1 MGRQFCHV
9 HNHTEYSLLDGAN
22 RIPDMVSRAKE
33 LDMPALAITDHGVMF
48 GVMEFFMECQK
59 KGVKP
64 LVGMEA
70 YVAPGGHTNKGRGEE
85 KDSFHLLLL
94 ARDLEG
100 YRNLCKLATISA
112 LDGYYYRPRIDHE
125 LLKAHSK
132 GLLSTTTCLGS
143 EVNQALLKGE
153 YDRAQY
159 LAGMYA
165 EMFGEDNYFVE
176 LQDHRLPEQRQVRD
190 GLLKISKELKLP
202 LVATNDAHY
211 LCKEDAQPHDVLL
224 CIQTG
229 AQVADTSRFKFST
242 DEFYVKTPDEMAELF
257 HETPEAIENSL
268 MIAERCNVELGKQKA
283 NMPDPDLPEGHT
295 PNSYLKQLAMEELPK
310 RMAGADERAMER
322 LNYELSV
329 IENTGF
335 ESYFLLVKEF
345 AQHARSKGIYFG
357 VRGSAASSLVAYSIG
372 ITDVNPLDYDLTF
385 ERFLNPER
393 ISMPD
398 IDMDFEDARR
408 EEMIRY
414 VNEKYGKDH
423 VAQIVTFGTLGAK
436 AAIRDC
442 GRVMGYAPQEAD
454 KICKTIPTLPG
465 MTIAKAMKEIVEF
478 RQLYQSDQR
487 TRELVDSA
495 KTVEGL
501 ARNCGVHA
509 AGVVISKEPLV
520 DHIPLYRSNE
530 GQPITAFEMG
540 ILEKIGLLK
549 MDFLG
554 LSNLTVLAKSVDNIQ
569 SSYGHLDLESLD
581 IDKPVPEMSIEEK
594 AALLLRRGI
603 QNIPLDD
610 PIAYEILGRGETV
623 GVFQLESGGMTRY
636 VKELKP
642 QSVHELTAMVAL
654 YRPGPMENIP
664 QYINQKFG
672 RQKADYM
679 HPLLEPILKET
690 YGIIVYQEQVQ
701 KIAQTLANF
710 SLGKG
715 DVLRRAMGKKDHKA
729 MSAMKVEFMD
739 GCTANDVSH
748 EVGNRVWDLLVP
760 FADYAFNKAHAVC
773 YAVLAYQTAFLKAN
787 FPTEYMAALLAAY
800 REKEERVVTCIEECR
815 RLKIPVLPPDVNAS
829 GLDFTIVEV
838 AAGEASNHGSKN
850 GNGAKNGKSVK
861 SKAIRFGLVAI
872 KNVGEGVAQ
881 GIIEDRAENGPFTHL
896 FNFTER
902 VKPFGLNRGSLE
914 NLVKAGALSDI
925 EPNRKIML
933 EVLDGALVF
942 ADNSNR
948 NRLAGQD
955 SLFGEDSGGHP
966 TYPALPIVEPLG
978 RAEILAQ
985 EKEVMGI
992 YVSDHPLRG
1001 YERMLVTAVTHSCVA
1016 VPELEDGKSVKLAGV
1031 IAGMRTSITKSQG
1044 KKMASLILE
1053 DFTGQIPI
1061 TVFPA
1066 TYEKLSHLLIKDTVV
1081 KISGTVMHRDRP
1093 GSGGEKNVEIRLE
1106 DIAPMEQLG
1115 LELPNSNSA
1124 GRVQIRMA
1132 RATKPQLSRLIE
1144 TLRKHPGTSEVQLQI
1159 LPIEQHLPIFIP
1171 VSVNLEPELIRQ
1183 IKSIVPTSEV
1193 ELDGEASEY
1202 AEEFVE
1208 T

>member
-1 MGRQFCHV
+1 MRAPTGPHPLFPAVMGRQFCHI

-22 RIPDMVSRAKE
+22 RIPEMVARAKE
-33 LDMPALAITDHGVMF
+33 LEMPALAITDHGVMF
-48 GVMEFFMECQK
+48 GVMEFFLECEK
-59 KGVKP
+59 HKVKP

-70 YVAPGGHTNKGRGEE
+70 YVAPGGYANKGRGEE

-100 YRNLCKLATISA
+100 YRNLCRLATISA
-112 LDGYYYRPRIDHE
+112 LEGYYYRPRIDHE
-125 LLKAHSK
+125 LLKAHSR

-165 EMFGEDNYFVE
+165 EIFGQDNYFVE
-176 LQDHRLPEQRQVRD
+176 LQDHHLPEQAQIRD
-190 GLLKISKELKLP
+190 SLLKISRELNLP

-211 LCKEDAQPHDVLL
+211 LCKSDAKPHDVLL

-229 AQVADTSRFKFST
+229 AQVADTNRFKFT
-242 DEFYVKTPDEMAELF
+242 GDEFYVKSPDEMAALF
-257 HETPEAIENSL
+257 SETPEAIENTL
-268 MIAERCNVELGKQKA
+268 MVADRCDVQLGKQKA
-283 NMPDPDLPEGHT
+283 NMPDPDLPAGHT
-295 PNSYLKQLAMEELPK
+295 PNTYLKELAVQELPK
-310 RMAGADERAMER
+310 RMAGADERALER

-345 AQHARSKGIYFG
+345 AHHARSNGIYFG
-357 VRGSAASSLVAYSIG
+357 VRGSAASSLVAYAIG

-408 EEMIRY
+408 DEMIKY
-414 VNEKYGKDH
+414 VNQKYGQDH

-442 GRVMGYAPQEAD
+442 ARVMGYAPVEAD
-454 KICKTIPTLPG
+454 RVCKTIPTVPG
-465 MTIAKAMKEIVEF
+465 MTIAKAMKEITEF
-478 RQLYQSDQR
+478 RQLYQGDQR
-487 TRELVDSA
+487 VQELVDNA

-520 DHIPLYRSNE
+520 DHIPLYRSND
-530 GQPITAFEMG
+530 GQPVTAYEMG

-554 LSNLTVLAKSVDNIQ
+554 LSNLTVLAKSVENIRR
-569 SSYGHLDLESLD
+569 SYGQNLPPVP
-581 IDKPVPEMSIEEK
+581 DKPLADMSVEEK
-594 AALLLRRGI
+594 AALLLQRGI
-603 QNIPLDD
+603 QDIPLDD

-672 RQKADYM
+672 RQKPDYM
-679 HPLLEPILKET
+679 HPLLEPILMET

-701 KIAQTLANF
+701 KIAQTLAGF

-715 DVLRRAMGKKDHKA
+715 DVLRRAMGKKDQKA
-729 MSAMKVEFMD
+729 MSAMKVEFMA
-739 GCTANDVSH
+739 GCEANEVPV
-748 EVGNRVWDLLVP
+748 EVGNKVWDLLVP

-787 FPTEYMAALLAAY
+787 FPVEYMAACMAAY

-815 RLKIPVLPPDVNAS
+815 RLKISVLPPDVNS
-829 GLDFTIVEV
+829 SDLDFTIVQ
-838 AAGEASNHGSKN
+838 
-850 GNGAKNGKSVK
+850 NGKD
-861 SKAIRFGLVAI
+861 KAIRFGLIAI
-872 KNVGEGVAQ
+872 KNVGYGVAQ
-881 GIIEDRAENGPFTHL
+881 GVIEERAENGPFTHL
-896 FNFTER
+896 FNFSER
-902 VKPFGLNRGSLE
+902 LKPFGMNRGALE
-914 NLVKAGALSDI
+914 NLVKAGALDGI
-925 EPNRKIML
+925 ESNRRVL
-933 EVLDGALVF
+933 LDVLDGALVF
-942 ADNSNR
+942 AENANR

-955 SLFGEDSGGHP
+955 SLFGEAVDDGQPS
-966 TYPALPIVEPLG
+966 YPPLPSAEPLS

-1001 YERMLVTAVTHSCVA
+1001 YERAIIAAVSHTCVS
-1016 VPELEDGKSVKLAGV
+1016 VPELDDGKSVKLAGV
-1031 IAGMRTSITKSQG
+1031 IAALRTTITKAQG
-1044 KKMASLILE
+1044 KKMASLVLE
-1053 DFTGQIPI
+1053 DFSGQVPV

-1066 TYEKLSHLLIKDTVV
+1066 TYEKLSHHLVKDTVV
-1081 KISGTVMHRDRP
+1081 RISGTVMHRERP
-1093 GSGGEKNVEIRLE
+1093 GSGGEKTVEVRLE
-1106 DIAPMEQLG
+1106 DVSPMEQLG
-1115 LELPNSNSA
+1115 LEIPVNGSHRL
-1124 GRVQIRMA
+1124 QIQVA
-1132 RATKPQLSRLIE
+1132 RATRPQLSRLIE
-1144 TLRKHPGTSEVQLQI
+1144 AFRKHPGTAEVQLQV
-1159 LPIEQHLPIFIP
+1159 LPVEQHLPIFVP
-1171 VSVNLEPELIRQ
+1171 MSVHPGPDLIRK
-1183 IKSIVPTSEV
+1183 IKAIVPTSQITV
-1193 ELDGEASEY
+1193 DGGASEY
-1202 AEEFVE
+1202 VEEFSE
-1208 T
+1208 G

>member
-1 MGRQFCHV
+1 MGRQFCHI

-48 GVMEFFMECQK
+48 GVMEFFMECEK
-59 KGVKP
+59 KGIKP

-70 YVAPGGHTNKGRGEE
+70 YVAPGGHLNKGRGEE
-85 KDSFHLLLL
+85 KDSFHLLLI
-94 ARDLEG
+94 ARDIEG

-125 LLKAHSK
+125 LLRAHSK

-153 YDRAQY
+153 YDKAQY
-159 LAGMYA
+159 IAGMYS
-165 EMFGEDNYFVE
+165 EMFGQGNYFVE
-176 LQDHRLPEQRQVRD
+176 LQDHRLPEQAQIRD

-211 LCKEDAQPHDVLL
+211 LCKTDAQPHDVLL

-229 AQVADTSRFKFST
+229 AQVADTNRFKFST

-257 HETPEAIENSL
+257 KETPEAIENSL
-268 MIAERCNVELGKQKA
+268 QVADLCDVQLGKQKA

-295 PNSYLKQLAMEELPK
+295 PTTYLRELAEQELPR
-310 RMAGADERAMER
+310 RMTGADDRALER
-322 LNYELSV
+322 LNFELSV

-345 AQHARSKGIYFG
+345 AQHARKNGIYFG

-372 ITDVNPLDYDLTF
+372 ITDVNPLEYDLTF

-393 ISMPD
+393 VSMPD

-442 GRVMGYAPQEAD
+442 GRVMGYTPQEAD
-454 KICKTIPTLPG
+454 RICKTIPTLPG
-465 MTIAKAMKEIVEF
+465 MTIAKAMKEHAEF
-478 RQLYQSDQR
+478 RQMYQSDPRVQD
-487 TRELVDSA
+487 LVDNA

-509 AGVVISKEPLV
+509 AGVVISKERLV
-520 DHIPLYRSNE
+520 DHIPLYRSND
-530 GQPITAFEMG
+530 GQPVTAFEMG

-554 LSNLTVLAKSVDNIQ
+554 LSNLTVLAKSVENIRK
-569 SSYGHLDLESLD
+569 SYGDKTASV
-581 IDKPVPEMSIEEK
+581 DKPLAEMTTEEK
-594 AALLLRRGI
+594 AAMLLEKGI

-664 QYINQKFG
+664 QYIDQKFG
-672 RQKADYM
+672 RREADYM

-701 KIAQTLANF
+701 KIAQTLAGF

-715 DVLRRAMGKKDHKA
+715 DVLRRAMGKKDQKA
-729 MSAMKVEFMD
+729 MAAMKVEFME
-739 GCTANDVSH
+739 GCGKNDVS
-748 EVGNRVWDLLVP
+748 EAIGNRVWDLLVP

-787 FPTEYMAALLAAY
+787 FPVEYMAALLAAY

-815 RLKIPVLPPDVNAS
+815 RLKIAVLPPDVNS
-829 GLDFTIVEV
+829 SDLDFTIFDD
-838 AAGEASNHGSKN
+838 G
-850 GNGAKNGKSVK
+850 K
-861 SKAIRFGLVAI
+861 SKAIRFGIVAI
-872 KNVGEGVAQ
+872 KSVGYGVAE
-881 GIIEDRAENGPFTHL
+881 GIISDRAENGRFTHL
-896 FNFTER
+896 YNFTER
-902 VKPFGLNRGSLE
+902 LKPFGMNRGALE
-914 NLVKAGALSDI
+914 NLIKAGALDGI
-925 EPNRKIML
+925 EKNRRVHL
-933 EVLDGALVF
+933 DVLDGALVY
-942 ADNSNR
+942 AENANR

-955 SLFGEDSGGHP
+955 SLFGEAVDDGQPH
-966 TYPALPIVEPLG
+966 YPALPTAEPYG

-1001 YERMLVTAVTHSCVA
+1001 YERSIVAAVSHTCVA
-1016 VPELEDGKSVKLAGV
+1016 VPELDDGKSVKLAGV
-1031 IAGMRTSITKSQG
+1031 IAGMRISITKAQG
-1044 KKMASLILE
+1044 KKMASLVLE
-1053 DFTGQIPI
+1053 DFSGQIPI

-1066 TYEKLSHLLIKDTVV
+1066 TYEKLSHHLVKDTVV

-1093 GSGGEKNVEIRLE
+1093 GSGGEKSVEVRLE
-1106 DIAPMEQLG
+1106 DISPMEQLG
-1115 LELPNSNSA
+1115 LEIPVNGA
-1124 GRVQIRMA
+1124 HTMQIRVA
-1132 RATKPQLSRLIE
+1132 RATRPQLGRLIE
-1144 TLRKHPGTSEVQLQI
+1144 ILRKFPGTAEVQIQV
-1159 LPIEQHLPIFIP
+1159 LPVEQHLPVYIP
-1171 VSVNLEPELIRQ
+1171 LSVHPSSDLVKQ

-1193 ELDGEASEY
+1193 KLDGEASEY
-1202 AEEFVE
+1202 VE
-1208 T
+1208 DFA

>member
-1 MGRQFCHV
+1 MARQFCHL

-22 RIPDMVSRAKE
+22 RIPAMVSRAKE
-33 LDMPALAITDHGVMF
+33 LEMPALAITDHGVMF
-48 GVMEFFMECQK
+48 GVMEFFLECEK

-64 LVGMEA
+64 IIGLEA

-94 ARDLEG
+94 AKDIEG

-112 LDGYYYRPRIDHE
+112 LDGYYYRPRIDHD
-125 LLKAHSK
+125 LLRAHSK
-132 GLLSTTTCLGS
+132 GLISTTTCLGS

-153 YDRAQY
+153 YDKAQY
-159 LAGMYA
+159 IAGMYS
-165 EMFGEDNYFVE
+165 EMFGEGNFFVE
-176 LQDHRLPEQRQVRD
+176 LQDHRLPEQAQIRD
-190 GLLKISKELKLP
+190 GLLQISRELKLP

-211 LCKEDAQPHDVLL
+211 LCKTDAQPHDVLL

-229 AQVADTSRFKFST
+229 AQVADTNRFKFTGDEFYLKST
-242 DEFYVKTPDEMAELF
+242 DEMADLF
-257 HETPEAIENSL
+257 KETPEALENTL
-268 MIAERCNVELGKQKA
+268 MVADLCDVQLGKQKA

-295 PNSYLKQLAMEELPK
+295 PNSYLKELALQELPK
-310 RMAGADERAMER
+310 RMHGADDQAFER

-345 AQHARSKGIYFG
+345 AQHARNSGIYFG

-414 VNEKYGKDH
+414 VNEKYGQDH

-442 GRVMGYAPQEAD
+442 ARVMGYTPQDAD
-454 KICKTIPTLPG
+454 KVCKTIPTLPG
-465 MTIAKAMKEIVEF
+465 MTIDKAMKEIAEF
-478 RQLYQSDQR
+478 RQLYQAD
-487 TRELVDSA
+487 TRVQELVDNA

-530 GQPITAFEMG
+530 GQPVTAFEMG

-554 LSNLTVLAKSVDNIQ
+554 LSNLTVLAKSVENIRR
-569 SSYGHLDLESLD
+569 SYGDQPAPEE
-581 IDKPVPEMSIEEK
+581 KPLADMTTEEK
-594 AALLLRRGI
+594 AGYLLSKGI

-610 PIAYEILGRGETV
+610 PVAYEILGRGETV

-672 RQKADYM
+672 RQKPDYM
-679 HPLLEPILKET
+679 HDLLEPILKET

-701 KIAQTLANF
+701 KIAQTLAGF

-715 DVLRRAMGKKDHKA
+715 DVLRRAMGKKDQKA
-729 MSAMKVEFMD
+729 MAAMKVEFME
-739 GCTANDVSH
+739 GCAKNDVS
-748 EVGNRVWDLLVP
+748 EQVGNRVWDLLVP

-787 FPTEYMAALLAAY
+787 FPVEYMAALLAAY

-815 RLKIPVLPPDVNAS
+815 RLKIPVLPPDVNES
-829 GLDFTIVEV
+829 ELDFTIV
-838 AAGEASNHGSKN
+838 HD
-850 GNGAKNGKSVK
+850 GKQ
-861 SKAIRFGLVAI
+861 KAIRFGLVAI
-872 KNVGEGVAQ
+872 KNVGYGVAQ
-881 GIIEDRAENGPFTHL
+881 GIIDDRAAEGPYTHL
-896 FNFTER
+896 FNFAER
-902 VKPFGLNRGSLE
+902 LKPYGMNRGALE
-914 NLVKAGALSDI
+914 NLVKAGALDSI
-925 EPNRKIML
+925 EKNRRVHV

-942 ADNSNR
+942 ADNANR
-948 NRLAGQD
+948 NRLAGQE
-955 SLFGEDSGGHP
+955 SLFGEAVDDGQPHYPPLP
-966 TYPALPIVEPLG
+966 TAEPYSRSEL
-978 RAEILAQ
+978 LAQ

-1001 YERMLVTAVTHSCVA
+1001 YERAIVAAVSHQCVA
-1016 VPELEDGKSVKLAGV
+1016 VPELDDGRSVKLAGV
-1031 IAGMRTSITKSQG
+1031 IAGLRTSITKSQG
-1044 KKMASLILE
+1044 KKMASMILE
-1053 DFTGQIPI
+1053 DFSGQVPV

-1066 TYEKLSHLLIKDTVV
+1066 TYEKLSHHLVKDTVV
-1081 KISGTVMHRDRP
+1081 KISGTVMHRERP
-1093 GSGGEKNVEIRLE
+1093 GSGGEKTVEIRLE
-1106 DIAPMEQLG
+1106 DISPMEQLG
-1115 LELPNSNSA
+1115 LEIPVNGSHTI
-1124 GRVQIRMA
+1124 QIQVS
-1132 RATKPQLSRLIE
+1132 RATRPQLSRLMD
-1144 TLRKHPGTSEVQLQI
+1144 TLRKHPGTAEVQLQF
-1159 LPIEQHLPIFIP
+1159 LPVDQHLPIYVP
-1171 VSVNLEPELIRQ
+1171 VSVHPNSDLVRQ
-1183 IKSIVPTSEV
+1183 IKAIVPTSEV
-1193 ELDGEASEY
+1193 KLDGEASEY
-1202 AEEFVE
+1202 VEEFA
-1208 T
+1208 

>member
-64 LVGMEA
+64 LIGMEA

-165 EMFGEDNYFVE
+165 EIFGQDNYFVE
-176 LQDHRLPEQRQVRD
+176 LQDHRLPEQRQIRD
-190 GLLKISKELKLP
+190 GLLQISRELKLP

-211 LCKEDAQPHDVLL
+211 LCKTDAQPHDVLL

-229 AQVADTSRFKFST
+229 AQVADTNRFKFST
-242 DEFYVKTPDEMAELF
+242 DEFYVKTPDEMADLF

-268 MIAERCNVELGKQKA
+268 LIAERCNVELGKQKA

-295 PNSYLKQLAMEELPK
+295 PKSYLRELATGELPR
-310 RMAGADERAMER
+310 RMQGADERALER

-329 IENTGF
+329 IESTGF

-408 EEMIRY
+408 DEMIRY

-442 GRVMGYAPQEAD
+442 ARVMGYSPQEAD
-454 KICKTIPTLPG
+454 KVCKTIPTLPG
-465 MTIAKAMKEIVEF
+465 MTIDKAMKEIVEF
-478 RQLYQSDQR
+478 RQLYQSDPR
-487 TRELVDSA
+487 TKELVDSA

-509 AGVVISKEPLV
+509 AGVVISHEPLV

-530 GQPITAFEMG
+530 GQPVTAFEMG

-554 LSNLTVLAKSVDNIQ
+554 LSNLTVLAKSVENIKT
-569 SSYGHLDLESLD
+569 SYGYVDVEAMD
-581 IDKPVPEMSIEEK
+581 IDKPLADMSIEEK

-603 QNIPLDD
+603 QQIPLDD
-610 PIAYEILGRGETV
+610 PLSYEILGRGETV

-664 QYINQKFG
+664 QYIDQKFG
-672 RQKADYM
+672 RRQADYM

-739 GCTANDVSH
+739 GCTANDVPL

-829 GLDFTIVEV
+829 GLDFTIVTAE
-838 AAGEASNHGSKN
+838 SSSGSKN
-850 GNGAKNGKSVK
+850 GKTVK
-861 SKAIRFGLVAI
+861 GKAIRFGLAAI

-881 GIIEDRAENGPFTHL
+881 GIIDDRAENGPYTHL
-896 FNFTER
+896 FNFAER

-914 NLVKAGALSDI
+914 NLVKAGALDAI
-925 EPNRKIML
+925 EPNRKVL
-933 EVLDGALVF
+933 QEVLDGALVF
-942 ADNSNR
+942 ADNANR

-966 TYPALPIVEPLG
+966 TYPALPQVEPLG
-978 RAEILAQ
+978 RSEILAQ

-1001 YERMLVTAVTHSCVA
+1001 YERAISTAVSHSCVA
-1016 VPELEDGKSVKLAGV
+1016 VPELEDGKQVRLAGV
-1031 IAGMRTSITKSQG
+1031 IAALRTSITKSQG
-1044 KKMASLILE
+1044 KKMASMILE
-1053 DFTGQIPI
+1053 DFTGQIPV

-1066 TYEKLSHLLIKDTVV
+1066 TYEKLSHLLLKDTVV
-1081 KISGTVMHRDRP
+1081 KVSGTVMHRDRP
-1093 GSGGEKNVEIRLE
+1093 GSGGEKSVEIRLE
-1106 DIAPMEQLG
+1106 DISPMEQLG
-1115 LELPNSNSA
+1115 LELPNNA
-1124 GRVQIRMA
+1124 TGRMQIKFA

-1144 TLRKHPGTSEVQLQI
+1144 TLRSYPGTAEVQLQV
-1159 LPIEQHLPIFIP
+1159 LPIEHHLPVFIP
-1171 VSVNLEPELIRQ
+1171 VTVNLKPELIKQ
-1183 IKSIVPTSEV
+1183 IKAIVPTSEV

-1202 AEEFVE
+1202 AEDLVE